1 MKIYTEK
8 SLWDFEFWSGAKD
21 RAEYFTEKDLDIIE
35 SELELE
41 YPDGMDETEVNDLF
55 WFEEDYLA
63 KILGYGSFED
73 LMNDREGKE

>member
-8 SLWDFEFWSGAKD
+8 SLRDFEFWSGAKD
-21 RAEYFTEKDLDIIE
+21 RAEYLTEKDLDIIE

-55 WFEEDYLA
+55 WLEEDYLA
-63 KILGYGSFED
+63 QILGYDSFED
-73 LMNDREGKE
+73 LVNDREGKE